1 MVSTSA
7 KYGIIGA
14 IIAAAIAI
22 GVAIG
27 VSQPQ
32 SQLPAPPEAEVEEQP
47 TITTEEKIKAGLVMG
62 ATIDD
67 LGWGALHYQSMK
79 YLEMEKGFEIAY
91 SEEVP
96 ASEWENAARGYAER
110 GFKYVIMGGPQFTDV
125 TKKVAPDYPDT
136 IFLVTAA
143 VPSDTPLPS
152 NMIGVDPINEQSG
165 YLAGILAGGMTKT
178 NKIGI
183 VAGMDFPNLVRMYE
197 AFKLGAATQN
207 PDVEILQVYIGS
219 FIDVA
224 KGFEATQGH
233 IDAGADIIFQDLDRA
248 AFGVVN
254 AAEEKGDVFLIGNT
268 NDQTFLAPE
277 ITLTS
282 ALMNHTA
289 IITNVIDGI
298 ESGELSGGEFLR
310 WGTEKGVA
318 GIAPYHNTEDNIP
331 PELKQKIE
339 DIKEQIESGEL
350 VIPEIYEPDGYKE
363 YLES

>member
-1 MVSTSA
+1 MVSPYA

-14 IIAAAIAI
+14 IAVVIAI
-22 GVAIG
+22 GVGLG
-27 VSQPQ
+27 VSQM
-32 SQLPAPPEAEVEEQP
+32 SPAPSETEVKEQP
-47 TITTEEKIKAGLVMG
+47 SATTKTSVKAGLVMG

-79 YLEMEKGFEIAY
+79 NLEKEKDFEIAY

-96 ASEWENAARGYAER
+96 PSEWENAARGYAER

-125 TKKVAPDYPDT
+125 TKRIAPDYPDS

-178 NKIGI
+178 DKIGI
-183 VAGMDFPNLVRMYE
+183 VAGMDFPNLMRMYE

-207 PDVEILQVYIGS
+207 PDVEILHVYIGS
-219 FIDVA
+219 FTDVV
-224 KGFEATQGH
+224 KGFEASQAH

-254 AAEEKGDVFLIGNT
+254 AAEQKGNVFLIGNT
-268 NDQTFLAPE
+268 NDQKFLAPE

-289 IITNVIDGI
+289 IINNVINDI
-298 ESGELSGGEFLR
+298 ESGKLKGGEFLR
-310 WGTEKGVA
+310 WGIEEGVA
-318 GIAPYHNTEDNIP
+318 GIAPYHNTEDKIP
-331 PELKQKIE
+331 SELKQKIE
-339 DIKEQIESGEL
+339 GIKKQIESGEL
-350 VIPEIYEPDGYKE
+350 VVPEIYEADGYKQH
-363 YLES
+363 LTS